1 MLFYLNNISEQESN
15 IDYMPLIIATSCMM
29 RKQFMFL
36 LYLNFFFLKKYYELR
51 VP

>member
-15 IDYMPLIIATSCMM
+15 IDYMQLIIATSC
-29 RKQFMFL
+29 KEQFMFL
-36 LYLNFFFLKKYYELR
+36 LYPSFFFLKKYHELR